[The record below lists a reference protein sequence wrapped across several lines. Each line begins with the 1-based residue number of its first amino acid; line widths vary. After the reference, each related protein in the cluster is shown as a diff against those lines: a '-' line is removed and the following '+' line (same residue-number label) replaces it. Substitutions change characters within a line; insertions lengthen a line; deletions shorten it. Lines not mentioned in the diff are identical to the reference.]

1 MTEAYP
7 LAWPAGRPRTPPEQR
22 KRAAFKSSETQYSS
36 QPGGGSWR
44 SSKPL
49 TIARAIERVSLEV
62 ERMQRSLGSRFWKPV
77 ISTNIETRNDGTPR
91 SDRRDP
97 TDPGVA
103 LYFRANTKDYCMP
116 CDRWDRVADNIAAIA
131 GHIEAIRRIE
141 RYGVQTLDAAFSGFE
156 ALPAPGNRPWRQVL
170 ELHRANGVTLPEVE
184 AAFRTLACQ
193 RHPDHGGS
201 HEMMAELNAAIVD
214 ARRELSA

>member
-22 KRAAFKSSETQYSS
+22 QSARFKTSERQYH
-36 QPGGGSWR
+36 QTGGSWL

-49 TIARAIERVSLEV
+49 TVARAIDRLALEV

-77 ISTNIETRNDGTPR
+77 ISTNIETRQDGTPR

-97 TDPGVA
+97 ADPGVA
-103 LYFRANTKDYCMP
+103 VYFRANTKDYCMP
-116 CDRWDRVADNIAAIA
+116 CDRWNRVADNIAAIA

-141 RYGVQTLDAAFSGFE
+141 RYGVQTLDAAFAGFE
-156 ALPAPGNRPWRQVL
+156 ALPPPGNRPWRDVL
-170 ELHRANGVTLPEVE
+170 ECRNTAATIELIE
-184 AAFRTLACQ
+184 ASYRRLARE
-193 RHPDHGGS
+193 RHPDLGGS
-201 HEMMAELNAAIVD
+201 DEMMAELNAAIEA
-214 ARRELSA
+214 ARGELAA